1 MIEEYRGIYF
11 RNKNSDGPQKKFYE
25 HGAHFEYKALYKIL
39 KEIIKKIK
47 PRINSSIPKRKN
59 TSLNRKRAVSCR
71 KKKLK
76 SKLIKK
82 KNEENINRQKMIKLN
97 LSILKRKNEKNRLNN
112 SLIIRRKKLKNFN
125 SGKTYKNFN
134 NLSFNKILGNKYSY
148 NKKFN
153 KYNSSIINNSMENL
167 YNDNRFILNESSDN
181 NYKYKIINSKIYKM
195 NRKFNAIALTDFSKK
210 NDNIIF
216 SFNKNKTIKKDSSGK
231 ISKYFREKNNN
242 LITKENKHES
252 IGEFLHPFSLKENPN
267 KTEKLKMKNSLNI
280 SNIKLN
286 SIKNGARKYYIFKKN
301 LVYDNYQIKT
311 QRYKYHNSKK
321 NEEKIK
327 KKKSSFINK
336 YSNKENLK
344 LYRYKKSNEKKKFS
358 RNKENLKMANSF
370 FNNDNNG
377 QLTLNNIN
385 NSNMI
390 IKNETEKKYLN
401 LSNLY
406 LLKEKGGT
414 KMENKNKIENR
425 HSVENKYKKKDIKNK
440 FLEKN
445 KLKLGI
451 KENANYSKI
460 SNPSKHEEQK
470 KINIEKNKINYYYN
484 KKTDNNFFT
493 GSTKSNN
500 DSINKSKSN
509 KNGDKKSIIS
519 TTFTSHIN
527 SNGII
532 IPLYRRKIDINKA

>member
-125 SGKTYKNFN
+125 CGKTYKNFN

-195 NRKFNAIALTDFSKK
+195 NKKFNAIALTDFSKK

-231 ISKYFREKNNN
+231 INKYFTEKNNN

-267 KTEKLKMKNSLNI
+267 KTEKLKMKNSLNTI
-280 SNIKLN
+280 S
-286 SIKNGARKYYIFKKN
+286 
-301 LVYDNYQIKT
+301 
-311 QRYKYHNSKK
+311 
-321 NEEKIK
+321 
-327 KKKSSFINK
+327 
-336 YSNKENLK
+336 
-344 LYRYKKSNEKKKFS
+344 
-358 RNKENLKMANSF
+358 
-370 FNNDNNG
+370 
-377 QLTLNNIN
+377 
-385 NSNMI
+385 
-390 IKNETEKKYLN
+390 
-401 LSNLY
+401 
-406 LLKEKGGT
+406 
-414 KMENKNKIENR
+414 IE
-425 HSVENKYKKKDIKNK
+425 I
-440 FLEKN
+440 L
-445 KLKLGI
+445 
-451 KENANYSKI
+451 A
-460 SNPSKHEEQK
+460 
-470 KINIEKNKINYYYN
+470 
-484 KKTDNNFFT
+484 FT
-493 GSTKSNN
+493 
-500 DSINKSKSN
+500 
-509 KNGDKKSIIS
+509 
-519 TTFTSHIN
+519 
-527 SNGII
+527 
-532 IPLYRRKIDINKA
+532 